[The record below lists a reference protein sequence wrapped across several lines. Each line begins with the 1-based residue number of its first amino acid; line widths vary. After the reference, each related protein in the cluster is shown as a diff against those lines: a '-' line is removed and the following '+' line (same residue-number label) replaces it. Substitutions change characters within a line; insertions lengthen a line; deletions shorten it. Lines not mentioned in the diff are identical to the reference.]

1 MRLAPALSLGLTFS
15 FPMTVAADALDWD
28 VRFSAPGFTGQI
40 FDASVDGGS
49 LHVGDTISSNGN
61 VPMLFYGK
69 WNGSA

>member
-1 MRLAPALSLGLTFS
+1 
-15 FPMTVAADALDWD
+15 MTVAADALDWD